1 MQKNVFD
8 MKKAW
13 TSPKLEIH
21 GAIEELTQV
30 NLDGSQQMGPFA
42 LPEQALD
49 LLASLGGI

>member
-1 MQKNVFD
+1 

-30 NLDGSQQMGPFA
+30 SMNDLQKMGPFA
-42 LPEQALD
+42 LPDQAYD
-49 LLASLGGI
+49 LLASLGGLGG

>member
-1 MQKNVFD
+1 

-30 NLDGSQQMGPFA
+30 SLEQLQKVGPFA

-49 LLASLGGI
+49 LLASLGI